1 MDKRIQIGAIA
12 IAVIFSIF
20 VLTSPS
26 DPIPLPGP
34 NSNSESDFVTI
45 LATNLDK
52 PRAIAVHENR
62 IFVTEKDGYIRVIEN
77 EVLLD
82 SPLATFRTVDA
93 FDAGLLGIALHP
105 DFSNNNLLYVFVT
118 YEENEQLW
126 NKIVRITESNNK
138 LQDAKTIFDKIPGS
152 QFTNGGFLK
161 FGPDKT

>member
-1 MDKRIQIGAIA
+1 MISKNYFLVDKRIQIGAIA
-12 IAVIFSIF
+12 IAIIFSIF

-82 SPLATFRTVDA
+82 SQWGPNFSSKRLSKAPPLGPNCFKKRTKGLGTRRCCSGLGHRYKAKKPTVATLSV
-93 FDAGLLGIALHP
+93 
-105 DFSNNNLLYVFVT
+105 S
-118 YEENEQLW
+118 
-126 NKIVRITESNNK
+126 
-138 LQDAKTIFDKIPGS
+138 LQ
-152 QFTNGGFLK
+152 TNTQK
-161 FGPDKT
+161 